1 MSSFYILNGCA
12 TGGSLSSVKNKV
24 VRIMLASE
32 WNEGNAWNVNPAS
45 GRLNDNNKNNEYVVR
60 PVVAL
65 DNERVNGWMEAYVDC
80 ISNKMSSRQC
90 MLYRLNDMDL
100 LELMRE
106 CEEGRYVPGKSICF
120 CVAAPKVREI
130 FAADFRDRIVQHWIC
145 LRINPLLEKRFVEQG
160 DVSWNCRKERGTQKA
175 ALALQRDI
183 IEVSCGYTGKA
194 FVGRFDIV
202 SFFMSIDIRILE
214 RLAVDFVK
222 ENYHGNDKDLLLYLL
237 VVTIRHR
244 PQGNCEKRGDL
255 SLWDKLPK
263 GKSLTNVETFRGM
276 PIGNITSQLLANF
289 YLSFLDGYMLAL
301 CKAVGA
307 RYERFVDDFSVVC
320 KCKEDV
326 LMLRDKADLFLLERL
341 NLRMHHDK
349 QYIQDVTKGVYF
361 VGNVIKMERIYIS
374 NRTLGGLCDALMRV
388 ERVLRFV
395 SRKTMFSLGDAYT
408 LEYYQ
413 SSINSYL
420 GFMRDKQSYG
430 ICRKAFKEH
439 CRRFFDYFYVCG
451 RFQSVRV
458 LNKYSVKHQLLK
470 LESYE

>member
-1 MSSFYILNGCA
+1 MNSFYILNGCA
-12 TGGSLSSVKNKV
+12 TGGSLLPVKNKV

-60 PVVAL
+60 PVVVL
-65 DNERVNGWMEAYVDC
+65 DNERVNGWMEAYADC
-80 ISNKMSSRQC
+80 ISNKMSSRRC
-90 MLYRLNDMDL
+90 LLYRLNDVDL

-106 CEEGRYVPGKSICF
+106 CEERRYVPGKSVCF
-120 CVAAPKVREI
+120 CVTAPKVREI

-145 LRINPLLEKRFVEQG
+145 LRVEPLFEERFVEQG

-183 IEVSCGYTGKA
+183 LEVSCGYTRQA

-202 SFFMSIDIRILE
+202 SFFMSIDIRIME
-214 RLAVDFVK
+214 RLAVDFIG
-222 ENYHGNDKDLLLYLL
+222 ENYHGNDKDLLLYLV

-244 PQGNCEKRGDL
+244 PQDNCERRGDL
-255 SLWDKLPK
+255 SLWDRLPK
-263 GKSLTNVETFRGM
+263 GKSLTDVETFRGM
-276 PIGNITSQLLANF
+276 PIGNITSQLFANF
-289 YLSFLDGYMLAL
+289 YLSFLDGYMLVL
-301 CKAVGA
+301 CKSVGA

-326 LMLRDKADLFLLERL
+326 LMLRDKADLFLREKL

-374 NRTLGGLCDALMRV
+374 NRTLGGLCDVLGKV
-388 ERVLRFV
+388 ERVLYSISYKNAF
-395 SRKTMFSLGDAYT
+395 TLNDAYS

-420 GFMRDKQSYG
+420 GFMRGKQSNG
-430 ICRKAFKEH
+430 MCRRVFKLH
-439 CRRFFDYFYVCG
+439 CGRFFDFFYVCG

-458 LNKYSVKHQLLK
+458 LSKYSVKHQLLK